1 MYQLQHTFFHRHA
14 SLIKLLLTDLST
26 ALLTSWSGLGI
37 KEDLMPLFEKAGQSP
52 AELEARLRLHRL
64 PEIGPRRFQTLI
76 DAFGSA
82 SAALSAPAS
91 AWRSLRLPAASAD
104 ARRDPGVR
112 DGASAALRWL
122 ERPGQHLLMWD
133 NPDYPALLAEIPDP
147 PPLLFIAGDHSLLD
161 RPQLGMVGSRRASK
175 PGLDTAKSFA
185 RSLAGAGFVV
195 TSGLALGI
203 DGAAHQGALD
213 AKGATI
219 GVLGT
224 GIEKLYPQRHRQL
237 AATMMAQG
245 GAVVSELPLDA
256 APHAS
261 NFPRRNRIISGL
273 SLGVLVVEAS
283 VASGS
288 LITARLAA
296 EQGREVYAIPGSIH
310 HPGARGCHQLIR
322 EGAIL
327 VETIDHI
334 LEGLQGWKNLPPSN
348 DTLQSAP
355 RSDHPLLALLHAAP
369 QTSEAL
375 ALSSGWPLPKVLAA
389 LTELELDSSVAC
401 EAGRWFARAP

>member
-1 MYQLQHTFFHRHA
+1 
-14 SLIKLLLTDLST
+14 
-26 ALLTSWSGLGI
+26 
-37 KEDLMPLFEKAGQSP
+37 MPLFDKAGQSL

-104 ARRDPGVR
+104 ARRDPEVR

-122 ERPGQHLLMWD
+122 ERPDQHLLMWD

-161 RPQLGMVGSRRASK
+161 RPQLAMVGSRRASR

-288 LITARLAA
+288 LITARLAG

-327 VETIDHI
+327 VETVDHI

-348 DTLQSAP
+348 DTVQSAP